1 MVTVVFLKQAIIV
14 SFLLNASSLDCG
26 YIELKEDLYRLESA
40 MLAAAFGMLGLV
52 LKFWHT
58 YKRAETKIL
67 GPENWFFLFGGYC
80 VEVWGQKWSRANETG
95 TVSFNETKSMNLW
108 RKTRERNGLVPS

>member
-1 MVTVVFLKQAIIV
+1 MLSTKILFRLFFKLFLGQWSLLFFLKQAISV

-67 GPENWFFLFGGYC
+67 GPENWFLLFGRYC
-80 VEVWGQKWSRANETG
+80 VEVWEMRLELFLLIK
-95 TVSFNETKSMNLW
+95 
-108 RKTRERNGLVPS
+108 PSQ